1 MLSLLFKKAVFKTC
15 TDLLEA
21 RRRALENTMAVL
33 KADLQNEAKST
44 AGDKHETG
52 RAMLQLEM
60 EKLGQQLLNTQKQ
73 VEILK
78 RIPYQKTQNTVA
90 SGSLLEMQQGVYFI
104 SLGLGA
110 IQVNGTEVVCLAP
123 GAPLGQELLGKP
135 AGASVMFRNQLFT
148 IKAIL

>member
-1 MLSLLFKKAVFKTC
+1 MLNLSFKTLVFNVC
-15 TDLLEA
+15 STLLED
-21 RRRALENTMAVL
+21 RRIALENTMAVL
-33 KADLQNEAKST
+33 KADLQNESKST

-78 RIPYQKTQNTVA
+78 RIPHQKLQNTVA
-90 SGSLLEMQQGVYFI
+90 SGSLLEMQQGLFFI
-104 SLGLGA
+104 SLGIGA
-110 IQVNGTEVVCLAP
+110 IIVKGKEVICLAP
-123 GAPLGQELLGKP
+123 NAPLGQALLGK
-135 AGASVMFRNQLFT
+135 SLNDSIVFRNQTFT